1 MMATLG
7 AILSFAVDYVVPV
20 SILVLITLTWIR
32 TGKHRRGDEKNR
44 MIDRKNQLLDKIEL
58 ICLSVWRDNS
68 PFSSNGVSRESCLV
82 WNIEKTR
89 LEYEDIQGYFGEKY
103 DDAFSKIKNLRIES
117 TLNIEKASNTSD
129 EDRNAK
135 MVKISHLISE
145 IRKIPKKE
153 I

>member
-1 MMATLG
+1 MATLG

-20 SILVLITLTWIR
+20 SILVLIALNWIR
-32 TGKHRRGDEKNR
+32 TGNHRRGDEKNR

-58 ICLSVWRDNS
+58 ICLSVWRDDS

-89 LEYEDIQGYFGEKY
+89 LEYEDIQGYFGGKY